1 MKVRWRGRL
10 VALMWVVACSGCAT
24 RAAKGPN
31 FLFLLADDQRADTIS
46 ALGNPYIQTPHL
58 DQLAGGGFAF
68 TRAYYMGSQIQGVC
82 VPSRAMMLTG
92 RGLFEAPQRRDWR
105 EIPRGDSM
113 WPEVLRAG
121 GYKTIGIGKWHNDY
135 GSYTRAFSA
144 GGPVFLGGMGDHT
157 HLSVSDYDSVHGL
170 HNLHVANQHSS
181 ELFADA
187 AIAFIKATRAQLFES
202 RRQPFAMYVAFT
214 APHDPYMA
222 PPAFLSR
229 YSAQALPVPAN
240 FMAEHPFDNG
250 DLHVRGEDLLPRPLK
265 REAVQ
270 GELEAYY
277 AIVTHMDAQR

>member
-1 MKVRWRGRL
+1 
-10 VALMWVVACSGCAT
+10 MWVVACSGCAT

-170 HNLHVANQHSS
+170 HNLHVAN
-181 ELFADA
+181 
-187 AIAFIKATRAQLFES
+187 
-202 RRQPFAMYVAFT
+202 
-214 APHDPYMA
+214 
-222 PPAFLSR
+222 
-229 YSAQALPVPAN
+229 
-240 FMAEHPFDNG
+240 
-250 DLHVRGEDLLPRPLK
+250 
-265 REAVQ
+265 
-270 GELEAYY
+270 
-277 AIVTHMDAQR
+277 